1 MTTSVLLK
9 AQHLETS
16 SPKGGHRDLEV
27 IGVEADLEARNQ
39 NTGKSAPQ
47 SFFYKVSLLLNL
59 SILLFQ
65 LKNIKR
71 IQLYF
76 RTGPRC

>member
-16 SPKGGHRDLEV
+16 SPKGGHQDLEV

-39 NTGKSAPQ
+39 NTGKSAPVFLLQ
-47 SFFYKVSLLLNL
+47 SLIS
-59 SILLFQ
+59 
-65 LKNIKR
+65 
-71 IQLYF
+71 
-76 RTGPRC
+76 T